1 MTRAGRYNE
10 KTMNEQPAPVKKLLI
25 VEDDQYTRDLY
36 VEILEEQGFFVEN
49 AADGE
54 EGYKKIFH
62 GGYDLVLLDLM
73 LPKMNGLTILEKV
86 QKETKPMHPNR
97 MIVVLSN
104 LGQETTITKAMELGA
119 RGYMIKSDYTPSQV
133 IVKVKEYLASA

>member
-1 MTRAGRYNE
+1 MTMA
-10 KTMNEQPAPVKKLLI
+10 MQPAPVKKILI
-25 VEDDQYTRDLY
+25 VEDDKYLRDLY
-36 VEILEEQGFFVEN
+36 IEILEDEGFFVEN

-73 LPKMNGLTILEKV
+73 LPKMDGLTILQKI
-86 QKETKPMHPNR
+86 QKETLPIQPNK

-104 LGQETTITKAMELGA
+104 LGQETTVAKAIALGA
-119 RGYMIKSDYTPSQV
+119 RAYMIKSDYSPNQV
-133 IVKVKEYLASA
+133 IYKIKKYLASVPAAE